1 MEYYNTSIDDKKM
14 VPLSVDPLSM
24 EPLSKD
30 PLSDALEKINMLTNE
45 NKKLKSNIQNLQD
58 LIGYDICKYFFRC
71 NSLKDTAN
79 HFYFESAE
87 DCYYALV
94 DYNGCSDSANDADDY
109 ENVFK
114 NKKKEE
120 SSDEEDEEVS
130 GEEEEEMIEV

>member
-1 MEYYNTSIDDKKM
+1 MVPLSVGTLSME
-14 VPLSVDPLSM
+14 PLSVDPLSM
-24 EPLSKD
+24 D

-109 ENVFK
+109 KEVFGDRVRDSS
-114 NKKKEE
+114 EE
-120 SSDEEDEEVS
+120 SGEEEDEEDS
-130 GEEEEEMIEV
+130 GEEEMIEV

>member
-14 VPLSVDPLSM
+14 GPLSV
-24 EPLSKD
+24 D
-30 PLSDALEKINMLTNE
+30 PLSDALEKINMLTKE

-58 LIGYDICKYFFRC
+58 LFGYEIVQYFFRC

-109 ENVFK
+109 KEVFGDRGK
-114 NKKKEE
+114 DSSEE
-120 SSDEEDEEVS
+120 SGGKEDEE
-130 GEEEEEMIEV
+130 EIIEV